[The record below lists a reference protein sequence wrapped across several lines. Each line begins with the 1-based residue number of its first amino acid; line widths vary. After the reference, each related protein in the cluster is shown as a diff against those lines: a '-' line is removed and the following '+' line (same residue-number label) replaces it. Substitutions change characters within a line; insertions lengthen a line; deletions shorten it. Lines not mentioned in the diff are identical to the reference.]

1 MTLESKM
8 MNPAASVTAKTRFMR
23 LATALAVLLSLGSL
37 TACNTMEGAGEDISA
52 GGDALDDA
60 AEDAQD

>member
-1 MTLESKM
+1 MT
-8 MNPAASVTAKTRFMR
+8 NHATPVTANLRFMR
-23 LATALAVLLSLGSL
+23 LAMALAVLLSLGSL

-60 AEDAQD
+60 ADDVQD

>member
-1 MTLESKM
+1 MTLETNM
-8 MNPAASVTAKTRFMR
+8 TNHATPVTAKSRFMR

-37 TACNTMEGAGEDISA
+37 SACNMMEGAGEDISA

-60 AEDAQD
+60 AEDAND